1 MMRALFILAAIAL
14 CGCDSGRPP
23 KLTVYSAGPRP
34 LAEVAAREFTE
45 VTGIEV
51 NLFAATSGQLM
62 AKLEA
67 EKYNPRA
74 DVIIVASQVAADAL
88 ALEGRLLAYE
98 PGYVNELRAEWN
110 HPDGLYLG
118 SAAASVGV
126 AFRAE
131 AAPVSLRWADFFESK
146 ISGRVLMP
154 SPSRS
159 GTSGDFVLAWL
170 QNRGPEG
177 WADFAKAKRE
187 GLEFAGANN
196 QAITNLLIGSHD
208 ALLGAVDYLIYAQI
222 ARGEPLVMRF
232 PDEGALIV
240 PRPIA
245 ILAETPHA
253 EAARQF
259 VDVYFSEA
267 VQTRVAE
274 LHLLPAL
281 KSVPLSAERAESGV
295 PRALPFD
302 SAAEV
307 ETQRTVMRRFQYEI
321 ERAVVPR

>member
-1 MMRALFILAAIAL
+1 MRVAIIVGLALCL
-14 CGCDSGRPP
+14 CGCGGERLP

-34 LAEVAAREFTE
+34 LAEFAAREFTE
-45 VTGIEV
+45 ATGIEV

-88 ALEGRLLAYE
+88 AMDGRLLAYQ
-98 PGYVNELRAEWN
+98 PDYLGELRVEWN
-110 HPDGLYLG
+110 HPEGLYLG

-131 AAPVSLRWADFFESK
+131 AAPDALRWADFFEGK
-146 ISGRVLMP
+146 VPGRVLMP

-170 QNRGPEG
+170 QQRGSDG
-177 WADFAKAKRE
+177 WQDFAKAKAE

-232 PDEGALIV
+232 PEEGALIV
-240 PRPIA
+240 PRPMA
-245 ILAETPHA
+245 IMAETRHA
-253 EAARQF
+253 EAARRF
-259 VDVYFSEA
+259 VDVYLSEA
-267 VQTRVAE
+267 VQQEAANR
-274 LHLLPAL
+274 HLLPAR
-281 KSVPLSAERAESGV
+281 KSVSLSEVRADAGV
-295 PRALPFD
+295 PKALPFD
-302 SAAEV
+302 AAAEV
-307 ETQRTVMRRFQYEI
+307 KDQRAVMRRFQYEI